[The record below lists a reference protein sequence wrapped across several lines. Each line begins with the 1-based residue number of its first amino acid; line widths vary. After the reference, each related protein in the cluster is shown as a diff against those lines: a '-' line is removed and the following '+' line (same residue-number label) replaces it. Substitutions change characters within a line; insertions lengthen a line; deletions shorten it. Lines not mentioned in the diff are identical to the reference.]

1 MISLSDE
8 QLALQEAWRAHL
20 SELAAE
26 SGVPMDDLV
35 AAELLE
41 TLAYFCRSQNKA
53 QVVCSDYI
61 SLLLAR
67 VLYSL
72 GRAEDADSVLSHTHL
87 SFLDTWH
94 ALIESDEVIAS
105 LWPFVQ
111 ARIIRP
117 AQWFSFDDAPAWV
130 LDLRMMALRDSE
142 AHEMIEQRVI
152 RLLLEKIA
160 MLWEAQRG
168 RGYLCLRGVK
178 EFSLSQSA
186 SFSVDLVEY
195 IRRVLLKIAENHGWD
210 AVPQIKLLE
219 LH

>member
-8 QLALQEAWRAHL
+8 QLALQSAWCDHL
-20 SELAAE
+20 AELAAE
-26 SGVPMDDLV
+26 SGVPLDDVV
-35 AAELLE
+35 AVDLLE
-41 TLAYFCRSQNKA
+41 TLAYFCRSQSKGQA
-53 QVVCSDYI
+53 VCSDYI

-72 GRAEDADSVLSHTHL
+72 GRASDADAVLSHTHL
-87 SFLDTWH
+87 SCLGAWH
-94 ALIESDEVIAS
+94 DLIESDEVVAS

-111 ARIIRP
+111 GRIIRP

-130 LDLRMMALRDSE
+130 LDLRMIPMRDAE
-142 AHEMIEQRVI
+142 AHEMIVQRVL

-160 MLWEAQRG
+160 MLWEAHKG

-178 EFSLSQSA
+178 EFSLSHPA
-186 SFSVDLVEY
+186 GFSEDVIEY
-195 IRRVLLKIAENHGWD
+195 IRRVLSKISESHGWD
-210 AVPQIKLLE
+210 SVPEIKRLE